1 MKSILLVDDDDDLR
15 ALLRVTLAEQGF
27 EIVGEA
33 RDGQEGVEQAER
45 LQPDV
50 ILLDLSMPSVDGVTV
65 LPRLAEVAAAS
76 PVVVLSA
83 HADLQDRAT
92 ALGAQGFVTKPTTT
106 AHLTDVLTG
115 VSNGNSRGDSNGS
128 GPPG

>member
-1 MKSILLVDDDDDLR
+1 VRSILLVDDDDDLR

-33 RDGQEGVEQAER
+33 RDGQEGIEQAAR

-50 ILLDLSMPSVDGVTV
+50 ILLDLSMPMMDGVTV
-65 LPRLAEVAAAS
+65 LPRLAEVASSS

-83 HADLQDRAT
+83 HEDLQERVT
-92 ALGAQGFVTKPTTT
+92 ALGARGFVRKPTTT
-106 AHLTDVLTG
+106 AHLADILIG
-115 VSNGNSRGDSNGS
+115 VSNGGS
-128 GPPG
+128 AGRPES